1 VSGYQDTFW
10 ALIALA
16 LIGVV
21 AAFVLLRG
29 VSKEDVV
36 EQEPAGAAV

>member
-1 VSGYQDTFW
+1 MNGYHNAFW

-16 LIGVV
+16 VLGAA

-29 VSKEDVV
+29 IRREDVV

>member
-1 VSGYQDTFW
+1 VNGYHDAFW

-16 LIGVV
+16 VLGAA
-21 AAFVLLRG
+21 AAFILLRG
-29 VSKEDVV
+29 VHREDVL